1 MQIKTRTFI
10 TTFILLSATIFSQ
23 TKVRT
28 ANKTIKDSIFN
39 KGDIIK
45 IPELIYQLSHPMGTE
60 TIDSLQPVA
69 EFLKK
74 NPTLKVEISC
84 HTDSRGRD
92 TLNIILSDFRAKHV
106 RDYLINEKGIAANRL
121 TFKGYG
127 ESAPI
132 ISAKEI
138 LKAKTSRE
146 KEKLYSINRRTELKV
161 LEAE

>member
-1 MQIKTRTFI
+1 
-10 TTFILLSATIFSQ
+10 
-23 TKVRT
+23 
-28 ANKTIKDSIFN
+28 
-39 KGDIIK
+39 
-45 IPELIYQLSHPMGTE
+45 MGTE
-60 TIDSLQPVA
+60 TIDSLKPVA

-92 TLNIILSDFRAKHV
+92 TLNIMLSDFRAKHV

-138 LKAKTSRE
+138 LKAKTNRD

-161 LEAE
+161 LEVE